1 MSHKSAYRKAAAAVE
16 KLFDSS
22 AGTAR
27 RVIDGSLA
35 RKLPTWEIE
44 TGHPLLNGKPIKL
57 TLPQNFPAGLPHIHV
72 GVEFF
77 LKIPHVE
84 RDGSVCLGVNP
95 QPSDYDNPHE
105 AVERVLRKFL
115 TLLAQCE
122 HPGWLASE
130 LQRERLSYW
139 NQFCAVRKKERG
151 ARPTAKLNLVSLPDI
166 AVYSAGQA
174 VLYADKGPNQQGRL
188 LIACTGETEPADI
201 AKRHNWHGGSYS
213 AGKAL
218 FVAMD
223 ETKTW
228 TPNSW
233 PMTEP
238 QLDALVWQLTTGQ
251 VSLAKWAREH
261 IRERAH
267 PLVVMLMQ
275 KGVVYGYQIFPPSA
289 PIGAHLHIEPLD
301 VDRIDARWGLS
312 RDQNRVAFD
321 GRQNKRVLILGCGS
335 LGGPLLELLARAGVG
350 QLDLIDFEGFEAEN
364 CARHTLGLT
373 SLQYS
378 KAKSLATKLTRELPE
393 VSVTAHSA
401 DATAWVPENAK
412 PGTYD
417 LVVDC
422 TGESAVRTML
432 AHCREHSLGFCP
444 VVHAWMEPFCAAAH
458 VVAVLAP
465 NTWPTS
471 GPAEQLINVAAW
483 PEDTKI
489 QLPAC
494 NAGFHQYGAADVTQT
509 AGFAVERI
517 LAVLDG
523 EVRQS
528 LVWSWVRSRSF
539 FDALPV
545 KVIPR
550 SEVPAG
556 GSRFDA
562 TMITRDF
569 LETMGF

>member
-1 MSHKSAYRKAAAAVE
+1 M
-16 KLFDSS
+16 
-22 AGTAR
+22 R
-27 RVIDGSLA
+27 RINDGSLA
-35 RKLPTWEIE
+35 LKLPTWEIE
-44 TGHPLLNGKPIKL
+44 TGEPLLDGKPIKL
-57 TLPQNFPAGLPHIHV
+57 TLPQNFPAVLPRIHV

-77 LKIPHVE
+77 LKLPHVE
-84 RDGSVCLGVNP
+84 RDGGVCLGVNP
-95 QPSDYDNPHE
+95 QPSDYENPRG
-105 AVERVLRKFL
+105 AIDRVLREFQAWI
-115 TLLAQCE
+115 AQCM
-122 HPGWLASE
+122 HPGWLESE

-139 NQFCAVRKKERG
+139 NQFCAARQKERG
-151 ARPTAKLNLVSLPDI
+151 ARPTAKLNLVNLPDV
-166 AVYSAGQA
+166 AVHAQGQA
-174 VLYADKGPNQQGRL
+174 VLYTDKGPNKQGRL
-188 LIACTGETEPADI
+188 LIVCAGETEPADI
-201 AKRHNWHGGSYS
+201 AKRHNWHGGTFSV
-213 AGKAL
+213 GKAL

-223 ETKTW
+223 DTITW

-233 PMTEP
+233 PKTEP
-238 QLDALVWQLTTGQ
+238 QLHALVWRLTAGQ
-251 VSLAKWAREH
+251 VSLAEWAREH

-275 KGVVYGYQIFPPSA
+275 AGVVYGYQIFPPNS
-289 PIGAHLHIEPLD
+289 PIVELLHIEPLD
-301 VDRIDARWGLS
+301 VDRIDARWGLT
-312 RDQNRVAFD
+312 RDQNRSTFD
-321 GRQNKRVLILGCGS
+321 SRQKKRVLVLGCGS
-335 LGGPLLELLARAGVG
+335 LGGPVLELLARAGVG
-350 QLDLIDFEGFEAEN
+350 QLDLIDFDGFEVEN

-378 KAKSLATKLTRELPE
+378 KAKSLAAKLMRELPE
-393 VSVTAHSA
+393 VSVTAYSA
-401 DATAWVPENAK
+401 DATAWVPVNAK
-412 PGTYD
+412 PGIYD

-422 TGESAVRTML
+422 TGESAVRMML
-432 AHCREHSLGFCP
+432 THCREPSLGFCP

-465 NTWPTS
+465 NNWPTND
-471 GPAEQLINVAAW
+471 PVDQLINIAAW

-489 QLPAC
+489 SLPAC

-517 LAVLDG
+517 LSVLDG
-523 EVRQS
+523 DVRQS

-539 FDALPV
+539 FETLPV

-569 LETMGF
+569 LETIGFLN